1 LNGGE
6 TVKGLAA
13 VRCIMYLLLVIS
25 TLGKR
30 RDVEGLCNAATRG
43 GHDVTVFFNEEAV
56 QLLKNPSPVEDL
68 NADLLACRASAV
80 EYDIT
85 KENMAVNARMSS
97 LAELVD
103 KLEGND
109 KVVFLG

>member
-1 LNGGE
+1 
-6 TVKGLAA
+6 
-13 VRCIMYLLLVIS
+13 MYLLLVIS

-30 RDVEGLCNAATRG
+30 RDVEGLSNAAVRA

-56 QLLKNPSPVEDL
+56 QLLKNPSPVEYL